1 MFKHDIIIQKY
12 GGTSVGS
19 PERIKAVAQRVAQS
33 AKLYKHVVVVVSA
46 MGDTTDD
53 LIGLAKTMSSS
64 PSSRE
69 YDQLISTGENISASL
84 LAIGLQEIGVPA
96 ISLTGPQAGVKTE
109 NIYSRAKIL
118 RVDTGRIK
126 CELSEG
132 QVVVV
137 AGFQGA
143 TENGDVATIGRGGSD
158 TSAVVLAAALGAE
171 ECEIYTDVDGVYTTD
186 PRLISDATKLT
197 EISYDEMLELASLG
211 AKVLHPRSVEC
222 AKENQIILHVR
233 SSFSQE
239 EGTRVKEDSQMEIQ
253 RAVTGITL
261 NQEEAKIAI
270 LKVPDQP
277 GIAGKLFTR
286 LADVNI
292 NVDMIIQSVEQ
303 DHINNITFTVNADD
317 LAQAAAIT
325 QAVADELGAKGVVT
339 DDNIA
344 KLSIVGVGMISKA
357 GIAAQMFEVLGA
369 KGINI
374 QLIST
379 SEIKIS
385 CVIEKQFAKEALVLL
400 HSAFELDQK
409 IGSPS

>member
-1 MFKHDIIIQKY
+1 
-12 GGTSVGS
+12 
-19 PERIKAVAQRVAQS
+19 
-33 AKLYKHVVVVVSA
+33 
-46 MGDTTDD
+46 
-53 LIGLAKTMSSS
+53 
-64 PSSRE
+64 
-69 YDQLISTGENISASL
+69 
-84 LAIGLQEIGVPA
+84 
-96 ISLTGPQAGVKTE
+96 
-109 NIYSRAKIL
+109 
-118 RVDTGRIK
+118 
-126 CELSEG
+126 
-132 QVVVV
+132 
-137 AGFQGA
+137 
-143 TENGDVATIGRGGSD
+143 
-158 TSAVVLAAALGAE
+158 
-171 ECEIYTDVDGVYTTD
+171 
-186 PRLISDATKLT
+186 
-197 EISYDEMLELASLG
+197 
-211 AKVLHPRSVEC
+211 
-222 AKENQIILHVR
+222 
-233 SSFSQE
+233 
-239 EGTRVKEDSQMEIQ
+239 MEIQ